1 MDVASYTRNPSPWI
15 NNKILLLEPDE
26 VIQML
31 YRDEL
36 AEEGYEVI
44 SVSDTGQL
52 MQLIETLQP
61 GLIVMEAGLY
71 GCNGLGLL
79 QEIRKTYPELPV
91 ILCTSDPSFR
101 TEPMA
106 LAADDVVLKG
116 MTVSELKQSVKNVLG
131 FRSLINKGGNPS
143 TREITSNFA

>member
-44 SVSDTGQL
+44 PVGKPGQV

-79 QEIRKTYPELPV
+79 QDIRKVYPELPV

-101 TEPMA
+101 AEPMA

-131 FRSLINKGGNPS
+131 FRSLINTDGDSS